1 MNRSSKND
9 SFTYPALRRHG
20 DRARVIAEAVQ
31 RVECDH
37 AGRLRRMTRLL
48 VGAAALLI
56 INGVLVV
63 MLG

>member
-1 MNRSSKND
+1 MNRSSKID
-9 SFTYPALRRHG
+9 SSTYPALRRHS
-20 DRARVIAEAVQ
+20 DRLRVVDEAMQ

-48 VGAAALLI
+48 VGAASLLI
-56 INGVLVV
+56 LNGVLVV